1 VKRLLTGVSSAA
13 VVGALL
19 GLVGP
24 VTSAGAVTQPY
35 TCSNSAGLGF
45 SLSVT
50 VTGTGSV
57 NTAEEPNEKFK
68 VTNVVF
74 TIPNPLSTPITVKNI
89 VVTVPDP
96 PTVAFLSGSTVGA
109 GWVFSHPGTSTDT
122 HAAAIVVPVA
132 GSLSSGAMKMTYRD
146 VSTDPP
152 GGPGVVNWSSGNIR
166 FKIISPTGYG
176 TMTCRPSTAATP
188 FATVNDTI

>member
-1 VKRLLTGVSSAA
+1 MKRSLAAVSSAA
-13 VVGALL
+13 IVAALL

-24 VTSAGAVTQPY
+24 VTQAGAVTVPY
-35 TCSNSAGLGF
+35 TCSNSAGVGF
-45 SLSVT
+45 GLSVT

-57 NTAEEPNEKFK
+57 NTLEEPNEKFK
-68 VTNVVF
+68 VAHVVF
-74 TIPNPLSTPITVKNI
+74 TIPNPLTSPITVKNI

-109 GWVFSHPGTSTDT
+109 GWVFTHPGTSTDT

-132 GSLSSGAMKMTYRD
+132 GSLSSGPMKMTYRD

-152 GGPGVVNWSSGNIR
+152 GGPGVVNWYGGNIR
-166 FKIISPTGYG
+166 FKIVSPTGYG
-176 TMTCRPSTAATP
+176 TLICTPSTAAPP
-188 FATVNDTI
+188 FATVNDPT